1 MGEIELLLCD
11 WKFNIEG
18 SNLQEQENIIYKLY
32 KIYQIVYK
40 GKSNAQGLPA
50 PLNLEDAL

>member
-32 KIYQIVYK
+32 KIYQIVHK